1 MMPVCLPRNKS
12 RVCSSEWHVLA
23 PPPPA
28 AALRCWVEAQQ
39 PGERSSN
46 FAAATLVSPVPSH
59 LFVKRTESASFP
71 NSRVLRWRPNVAVC
85 VLGLCRW
92 DYFMCVCV
100 FPSAPDDRVFGS
112 RRWARLKWLAGED
125 KGVECRPAVPSL
137 PVRSTWSSCKFGSFS
152 SEIFYTKKKKKQS
165 NFVCRWVPWSPRA
178 AAAFALLL
186 LHELIDHLRTLRTC
200 LILNRL

>member
-71 NSRVLRWRPNVAVC
+71 NSRVLRWRPSVAVC

-92 DYFMCVCV
+92 DYFMCVCLSLRSRWQG
-100 FPSAPDDRVFGS
+100 FREPSMSAFEVTCWWRQGS
-112 RRWARLKWLAGED
+112 RVSTCG
-125 KGVECRPAVPSL
+125 SL
-137 PVRSTWSSCKFGSFS
+137 SASQINMKF
-152 SEIFYTKKKKKQS
+152 
-165 NFVCRWVPWSPRA
+165 
-178 AAAFALLL
+178 L
-186 LHELIDHLRTLRTC
+186 
-200 LILNRL
+200 